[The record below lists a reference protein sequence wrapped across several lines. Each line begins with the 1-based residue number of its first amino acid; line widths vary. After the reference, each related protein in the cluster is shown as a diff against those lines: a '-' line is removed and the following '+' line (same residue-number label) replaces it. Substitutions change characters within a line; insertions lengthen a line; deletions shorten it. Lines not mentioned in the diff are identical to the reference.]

1 MTDLGHSICDSV
13 TGSMGK
19 MTSTLFRM
27 IDQEDNHHQHH
38 SSHPVKSHVVSDT
51 SQNLS
56 EMNRMMDLMERLN
69 KEKLRLEELSCLDP
83 SKD

>member
-13 TGSMGK
+13 TESMGK

-27 IDQEDNHHQHH
+27 IDQEDKHHQHP
-38 SSHPVKSHVVSDT
+38 SSHPEKSHVVSDT

-56 EMNRMMDLMERLN
+56 EMNRIMDLMEVG
-69 KEKLRLEELSCLDP
+69 
-83 SKD
+83 